1 MARSHQQGWVAWA
14 FSAVLFVTSATIGW
28 FYYETNAQNDQL
40 KSDVNSAEND
50 ARAAERRA
58 DRIESELDTLR
69 SQLSRTLSEQQKAEA
84 DLQALNTKYTRLV
97 SSTEQATQELSTLRS
112 SSEQL
117 ISDLDDATS
126 QQQTLEA
133 QVAELT
139 ALLDEKEAQ
148 IAEAQGLVEEKE
160 NQMMA
165 VRGLLEAKENELTQA
180 QISIEQSQ
188 QQLADYQQTLS
199 ALRGEL
205 SEAATTEELYLAA
218 REQLA
223 LKQAENETYSETIDR
238 LKTEMAQESAAM
250 TELESKLQSQLA
262 KLNQEKETLVTQL
275 EDGTTAIKL
284 PESILFASGSAEL
297 NEDGLKS
304 LGVLADALASFPNH
318 LISIQGHSDSRQI
331 SKTTSLVYPTNWE
344 LSSARAASAVR
355 ELLQKGIPAA
365 QLQAVGF
372 ADTRPLVKE
381 TNSATRQQNRRIEVI
396 LFPNQFKTKV
406 LQ

>member
-1 MARSHQQGWVAWA
+1 MVRTHQQGWVAWA
-14 FSAVLFVTSATIGW
+14 FSAVLFATSATIAW
-28 FYYETNAQNDQL
+28 FYYDASAANDQL
-40 KSDVNSAEND
+40 QRDLNSTEN
-50 ARAAERRA
+50 AKQAAERRA
-58 DRIESELDTLR
+58 DRSESELETLR
-69 SQLSRTLSEQQKAEA
+69 TQLSAALA
-84 DLQALNTKYTRLV
+84 DLSKVKADQQALNTKLTRFETDSER
-97 SSTEQATQELSTLRS
+97 SSQRVNDLQSNNEALSAQLAESSAQQQDLASKVTELQALLELRDSELEQAQSM
-112 SSEQL
+112 
-117 ISDLDDATS
+117 LD
-126 QQQTLEA
+126 Q
-133 QVAELT
+133 
-139 ALLDEKEAQ
+139 
-148 IAEAQGLVEEKE
+148 
-160 NQMMA
+160 
-165 VRGLLEAKENELTQA
+165 NET
-180 QISIEQSQ
+180 
-188 QQLADYQQTLS
+188 QLAEYQQTLS

-223 LKQAENETYSETIDR
+223 LKQSENETYTETIDR

-262 KLNQEKETLVTQL
+262 KLNQEKEKLVTQL

-304 LGVLADALASFPNH
+304 LSVLANALASFPNH

-331 SKTTSLVYPTNWE
+331 SKSTSLIYPTNWE

-355 ELLQKGIPAA
+355 ELLKKGIPAA

-381 TNSATRQQNRRIEVI
+381 TNAATRQQNRRIEVI